1 MLIFAC
7 SHDFDVFH
15 RGFAYLRTRLLS
27 KIFGPPAILESDCNT
42 PSEQS
47 DALIWRLPAEQGI
60 EWGKFNTGA
69 PRHYLECNSVKRLSG
84 LSNN

>member
-1 MLIFAC
+1 LFA
-7 SHDFDVFH
+7 
-15 RGFAYLRTRLLS
+15 LRLLG
-27 KIFGPPAILESDCNT
+27 KIYGPPVISEINRNT
-42 PSEQS
+42 PPEQS

-60 EWGKFNTGA
+60 EWENFNMGA